1 MQKVKDFYQS
11 LYTKKHLNNNY
22 SEFLDNLPKV
32 SEASKAAMEAD
43 LTLEEL
49 QATMKSK
56 GMKDTAP
63 GPDGIPYSVYGK
75 FWVTAGPLVL
85 EAWKYSNEKGVLSR
99 DQLLS
104 TIMLLEKKGK
114 NTEYL
119 NNLRPITLT
128 NCDLKIITKTFA
140 NRMSKVLEE
149 IIHESQTAYI
159 PGRYVH
165 DNLRSL
171 ELIKQY
177 CEEEKK
183 LKGYW

>member
-63 GPDGIPYSVYGK
+63 GPDGIPYCLSIH
-75 FWVTAGPLVL
+75 VL
-85 EAWKYSNEKGVLSR
+85 GL
-99 DQLLS
+99 
-104 TIMLLEKKGK
+104 
-114 NTEYL
+114 
-119 NNLRPITLT
+119 
-128 NCDLKIITKTFA
+128 
-140 NRMSKVLEE
+140 
-149 IIHESQTAYI
+149 
-159 PGRYVH
+159 
-165 DNLRSL
+165 
-171 ELIKQY
+171 
-177 CEEEKK
+177 
-183 LKGYW
+183 